1 MGNLSSRLSP
11 FEIRMLYR
19 LLSEIKD
26 RTYVKRTQLSVQDVT
41 CFAFKFF
48 NKESKEQLNI
58 SKKCQKYRYK
68 SFLNVIS
75 YLQELMKEMTVS
87 KTGSMQI
94 LSPHEACMLYRMI
107 QNIDRFTKINRI
119 HLTIQDF
126 KLIAFNFYEI
136 ESIEWGKKFNMSDDC
151 HAFRLKSFLNILDY
165 CINIIKKM

>member
-1 MGNLSSRLSP
+1 
-11 FEIRMLYR
+11 
-19 LLSEIKD
+19 
-26 RTYVKRTQLSVQDVT
+26 
-41 CFAFKFF
+41 
-48 NKESKEQLNI
+48 
-58 SKKCQKYRYK
+58 
-68 SFLNVIS
+68 
-75 YLQELMKEMTVS
+75 MKEMTVS